1 MAIFGPKAWVNP
13 FGKISIVRLFYFL
26 FLQVFLF
33 QNIVKHI
40 FLAYIAKQKQE
51 KWPFLDQDL
60 GLTPLENSLIFD
72 CLNFFFLKHRNVF
85 FSSRISQNTF
95 SWPIL
100 PKKNQ
105 LQLTHLEEYQFFE
118 FFLFRL
124 SYNTFCWPI
133 LAKKKNGKTAIFG
146 PNPLEKSQFFEFL
159 NLFFYIAQ
167 KSVFS
172 FQNIV
177 KHTFLAYIA

>member
-1 MAIFGPKAWVNP
+1 MAIFGPRPWVNP
-13 FGKISIVRLFYFL
+13 FGKLLNFRLFEL
-26 FLQVFLF
+26 L
-33 QNIVKHI
+33 
-40 FLAYIAKQKQE
+40 
-51 KWPFLDQDL
+51 
-60 GLTPLENSLIFD
+60 
-72 CLNFFFLKHRNVF
+72 FLKHRNVF